1 MAGRA
6 CRCASLIDGIT
17 EDREE
22 YYGFDESDFPDPS
35 SDGRVIVLLD
45 YP

>member
-1 MAGRA
+1 
-6 CRCASLIDGIT
+6 LTIT
-17 EDREE
+17 DDQQE

-35 SDGRVIVLLD
+35 SDGRVILLSS